1 MAATLAT
8 RAVALLR
15 QAEVPLERG
24 LSEDELAG
32 IQRRFGFEFGPDHA
46 DLLRLALPV
55 DDGWPDWRRDAE
67 SDLRTRLDWPV
78 DGAVQDVLHNGFWPA
93 SWGPRPDDEELA
105 EQQAREQLLRWPK
118 LVPVYS
124 HRFLPAAPSVSGAP
138 VFSVYHT
145 DVIYYGSDLVDY
157 LRRELNVGPVAPRSA
172 MKVAHLVPP
181 WSDLTEGPGNDE
193 L

>member
-1 MAATLAT
+1 VPATLAT

-24 LSEDELAG
+24 LSEAELAT
-32 IQRRFGFEFGPDHA
+32 IQQRFGFEFGPDHA
-46 DLLRLALPV
+46 ALLRLALPV

-67 SDLRTRLDWPV
+67 SDLRTRLEWPV
-78 DGAVQDVLHNGFWPA
+78 YGAVQDVLHNGFWPA
-93 SWGPRPDDEELA
+93 SWGVRPDDDALA
-105 EQQAREQLLRWPK
+105 EQRAREQLLRWPK

-157 LRRELNVGPVAPRSA
+157 LRRELYLDPAPRSE
-172 MKVAHLVPP
+172 MKIAHVVPP
-181 WSDLTEGPGNDE
+181 WSDLTSSPANDD

>member
-1 MAATLAT
+1 VAATLAT

-24 LSEDELAG
+24 LSEGELAA

-46 DLLRLALPV
+46 ALLRLGLPV

-78 DGAVQDVLHNGFWPA
+78 DGAVHDVLHNGFWPA

-105 EQQAREQLLRWPK
+105 EQHAREQLLRWPK

-124 HRFLPAAPSVSGAP
+124 HRFLPAAPSVNGAP
-138 VFSVYHT
+138 VFSVYQT

-157 LRRELNVGPVAPRSA
+157 LRRELNLDPAPRSE
-172 MKVAHLVPP
+172 MKIEHLVPP
-181 WSDLTEGPGNDE
+181 WSDLTSCAGNDD

>member
-1 MAATLAT
+1 VPATLAT

-15 QAEVPLERG
+15 RAEVPLERG
-24 LSEDELAG
+24 LSEGELAT

-46 DLLRLALPV
+46 DLLRLVLPV
-55 DDGWPDWRRDAE
+55 GDGWPDWRRDAE
-67 SDLRTRLDWPV
+67 IDLRIRLDWPV
-78 DGAVQDVLHNGFWPA
+78 EGAMHDVAHNGFWPA
-93 SWGPRPDDEELA
+93 SWGRRPDDEELA
-105 EQQAREQLLRWPK
+105 EQRAREQLLRWPK

-138 VFSVYHT
+138 VFSVYQT

-157 LRRELNVGPVAPRSA
+157 LRRELYLDPAPRSE
-172 MKVAHLVPP
+172 MMIAHLVPP
-181 WSDLTEGPGNDE
+181 WSDLTAAPGNDK